1 MSPLNGQYL
10 KLNAL
15 IILLHHLHV
24 HALQV
29 HFTHLRDEWSGHGD
43 GRWEMSGSLTLVVP

>member
-29 HFTHLRDEWSGHGD
+29 HFTHLRDECSGHSGHGD
-43 GRWEMSGSLTLVVP
+43 WRWEMSGVGA